1 MLIKIDI
8 HRLYMLHIYIRM
20 HTNTHKLYIACH
32 NMSGADKCN
41 VKKKIKLGGE
51 YGVPGGSKVAVI
63 SVVVRKGGL
72 TEKVTYQR
80 SPKNI

>member
-1 MLIKIDI
+1 
-8 HRLYMLHIYIRM
+8 
-20 HTNTHKLYIACH
+20 
-32 NMSGADKCN
+32 MSGADKCN